1 MGRSVALRTCGALIP
16 HPPDLRWS
24 RWGTLVATWDRWKY
38 QKVGSQSR
46 VPGLVCKLR
55 LQTRDSLNCPWRLRG
70 CDNKQTSQQEEH
82 EALEPKSPATGRG
95 LGQRGGCQLSLN
107 ARIWS
112 PGDQS
117 PDLACVACPSPPSCS
132 SYTKSYHSPPGANPA
147 AGLAPQTLVLNLP
160 LGRGGGCCRE

>member
-1 MGRSVALRTCGALIP
+1 MGRSVALRTCGALTP

-55 LQTRDSLNCPWRLRG
+55 LQTRDSLNCPWRLRD

-107 ARIWS
+107 LGS
-112 PGDQS
+112 G
-117 PDLACVACPSPPSCS
+117 LLG
-132 SYTKSYHSPPGANPA
+132 TKA
-147 AGLAPQTLVLNLP
+147 QTLPVWPALHHHPAPAILRVTTHP
-160 LGRGGGCCRE
+160 LEQTQQLD